1 MGIPQK
7 TLKPEWSNV
16 LKIFQLFFT
25 CEGRYSKIHLYHM
38 RFLCHLAGFR
48 KMSLPYF
55 LHQSLLRKS
64 TKAKTILELLRH
76 DTCHHGVI
84 KILYIHELDKK
95 IQTLRQ
101 RTWRNPAPKRP
112 RNGKAKTLVETLAL
126 KIEVE
131 LSHVPVEKNLVEEQ
145 NIKVYQIHMQYASP
159 H

>member
-1 MGIPQK
+1 
-7 TLKPEWSNV
+7 
-16 LKIFQLFFT
+16 
-25 CEGRYSKIHLYHM
+25 
-38 RFLCHLAGFR
+38 
-48 KMSLPYF
+48 
-55 LHQSLLRKS
+55 
-64 TKAKTILELLRH
+64 
-76 DTCHHGVI
+76 VI

-145 NIKVYQIHMQYASP
+145 NIKVYEKRTRIKETKMLEKEEVKHKAKKSEKGLQSMEIGDEGRKPDPRVYYRKP
-159 H
+159 HTHPTNKLRLSFK